1 MSGLLGT
8 AFLGTW
14 VVPIYNMIFL
24 WNGVEKIWYFEVRE
38 LGDRFSLILSLSLS
52 LSLSHTHT
60 HTHIWAVQD
69 GLIIWRLGGKG
80 LEAKMGSLNVFF
92 RWEATSDRVSPFLF
106 AFELLQVLQHV

>member
-52 LSLSHTHT
+52 LSLTHTHT
-60 HTHIWAVQD
+60 HTF
-69 GLIIWRLGGKG
+69 GLYR
-80 LEAKMGSLNVFF
+80 MV
-92 RWEATSDRVSPFLF
+92 
-106 AFELLQVLQHV
+106 

>member
-38 LGDRFSLILSLSLS
+38 LGDRFSLIVSLSLS
-52 LSLSHTHT
+52 LSLTHT
-60 HTHIWAVQD
+60 HTRTHTHLGCTGWFGHMEAGWKRTRSKD
-69 GLIIWRLGGKG
+69 GILKC
-80 LEAKMGSLNVFF
+80 
-92 RWEATSDRVSPFLF
+92 
-106 AFELLQVLQHV
+106 VLQMGGNF